1 MCGDMVDRSNIHT
14 SFKGAALTV
23 SATCNSGH
31 TTQVEPILYWWLPLI
46 PFLQWTSSPFLGV
59 GKWAVPVI
67 NVLLAVYTFTTGLHI
82 DQVRNCWLLCLM
94 RGGGVFIIGN
104 FCIKNIFCNP
114 SHRNTNFLFW
124 RNIWILCLNK
134 NNPRLSRS
142 SDTSTV
148 PALVPPWCII
158 WAVTSSTRWCI
169 ATGCEC
175 RYACD

>member
-1 MCGDMVDRSNIHT
+1 MWRHGGQVKHPHLLQGGRPDSLCYLQLRSHH
-14 SFKGAALTV
+14 SGGANTLLV
-23 SATCNSGH
+23 
-31 TTQVEPILYWWLPLI
+31 VLI

-148 PALVPPWCII
+148 PALVPPWCIT
-158 WAVTSSTRWCI
+158 WVVTSSTRWCI